1 MIDGSG
7 GVLATGGSGLDP
19 VSDALCKLE
28 SVGALVSF
36 DGFDVVGVEGGSVP
50 QPERMMRA
58 NSPAE
63 NKRMKWTI

>member
-19 VSDALCKLE
+19 ASDTLCELE
-28 SVGALVSF
+28 SVVELVSL
-36 DGFDVVGVEGGSVP
+36 DGLVVVWVVGGSVL

-58 NSPAE
+58 SSPAD
-63 NKRMKWTI
+63 NKRMKCIT